1 MEIIDLK
8 KLFIDLIV
16 VPTKEFSQK
25 RDKWEVIFNS
35 NFSIK
40 NAFRSIEIT
49 EEDVLNLWEN
59 PSIDS
64 PAVLHFDHPP
74 KR

>member
-40 NAFRSIEIT
+40 MII
-49 EEDVLNLWEN
+49 
-59 PSIDS
+59 
-64 PAVLHFDHPP
+64 PP
-74 KR
+74 ETGQ